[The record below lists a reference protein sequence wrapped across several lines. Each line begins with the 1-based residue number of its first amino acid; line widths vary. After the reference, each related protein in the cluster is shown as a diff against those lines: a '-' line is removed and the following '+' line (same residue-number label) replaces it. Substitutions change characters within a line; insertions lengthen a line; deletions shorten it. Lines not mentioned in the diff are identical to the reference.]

1 MSLIAIFL
9 LLLSSFAHAGWNY
22 IGKKSIP
29 STSFFFI
36 ANTTGVLYMS
46 PILIYGFHIINL
58 FPIRVLVFQCI
69 SGFFLAAYMSM
80 LGMAYHSGE
89 VSIEY
94 PIIRSISLIFIT
106 FISYL
111 IQVDKSFTIF
121 IIGGIILT
129 IFGSLSIRLQQYTK
143 IEIQK
148 YFTLSNFPSLMASI
162 WIAGYTS
169 VDYYALKILKFT
181 GFGPL
186 IGTLLYQ
193 VLEGISTSFWMLI
206 LILLQKKEK
215 VKFSAV
221 IHGYL
226 GAAAL
231 SGFGIYLA
239 YGLVLLAMNYVKN
252 VTYVAAFRQLSIPI
266 GALLGIFL
274 LKEPVYIPKTIGIIF
289 IFIGVILIS
298 LF

>member
-36 ANTTGVLYMS
+36 ANTAGVLYMS
-46 PILIYGFHIINL
+46 PILIYRFHIINL
-58 FPIRVLVFQCI
+58 FPIRVLVFQCV

-111 IQVDKSFTIF
+111 IQANKSFNIF

-143 IEIQK
+143 TEIQK
-148 YFTLSNFPSLMASI
+148 YFTFSNFPSLMASI

-169 VDYYALKILKFT
+169 VDYYALKILKLI

-186 IGTLLYQ
+186 MGTLLYQ

-215 VKFSAV
+215 VKFSAA

-266 GALLGIFL
+266 GALLGIVL
-274 LKEPVYIPKTIGIIF
+274 LREPVYTPKTIGIIF